1 MADDLWK
8 NSAGDLARLIRDK
21 DATSRQVVESFLGR
35 IDAVNDKVN
44 AITVVLAESAL
55 EAADRAGQSAAVGP
69 LHGVPFT
76 IKENIDCVGS
86 ATTNG
91 IPALE
96 HALPLRDSP
105 VVSRMKAAGAIPLA
119 RTNLPELGL
128 RITTDNPLRGRTL
141 NPWTAERT
149 AGGSSGGEGSALAT
163 GMSPI
168 GLGNDIGGS
177 LRNPAYCCGIA
188 SLKPTTGRIPHATSL
203 PPSELGLGAQI
214 MLVEGPMARHVKD
227 LKLAYSILAG
237 RDARDPVSVD
247 TPLYGPI
254 PGEKRVALV
263 TEIPGT
269 ELPESTIKSIR
280 HAGDILKD
288 AG

>member
-8 NSAGDLARLIRDK
+8 NSASDLARLIRDK

-119 RTNLPELGL
+119 RTNLPELG
-128 RITTDNPLRGRTL
+128 
-141 NPWTAERT
+141 
-149 AGGSSGGEGSALAT
+149 
-163 GMSPI
+163 
-168 GLGNDIGGS
+168 
-177 LRNPAYCCGIA
+177 
-188 SLKPTTGRIPHATSL
+188 
-203 PPSELGLGAQI
+203 
-214 MLVEGPMARHVKD
+214 
-227 LKLAYSILAG
+227 
-237 RDARDPVSVD
+237 
-247 TPLYGPI
+247 
-254 PGEKRVALV
+254 
-263 TEIPGT
+263 
-269 ELPESTIKSIR
+269 
-280 HAGDILKD
+280 
-288 AG
+288 